1 MTYVTKWSS
10 TAGSFFALDAYP
22 DFVRHCA
29 AVALTRAEVE
39 AIDCLAANEF
49 FDILT
54 EGWLM
59 AALVE
64 F

>member
-1 MTYVTKWSS
+1 MTYVTKQSS
-10 TAGSFFALDAYP
+10 TAGSFFAPGAYP
-22 DFVRHCA
+22 DFVRQCA
-29 AVALTRAEVE
+29 APALARAEAE
-39 AIDCLAANEF
+39 AIDCLAAIEF